1 MSVSAFIDFA
11 LINIDENV
19 RMDFSIPMVIAS
31 CMENMLDCL
40 PAEMFLKFKTEVTA
54 VFHSIASLSRQLRC
68 KAIASLTAGTQR
80 TFEVRQLLATEFL
93 AQISHSPLEGEP
105 RPAVLALI
113 ARSLDTSPDFAL
125 RDTSD
130 YQLLQALV
138 AVLDI
143 AIGAGITPYYLPDQ
157 SSSVVEAW
165 HLSVIRSASQ
175 IEARKKHDEE
185 VDGLTR
191 RLRKMSNR
199 IRGAGTTH
207 LARTEAK
214 SAIERLI
221 VRLEYSV
228 RSKPRPRK
236 SAFGVSGDD
245 TLGSLH
251 RFLRPM
257 GDGALALEDIPANG
271 NDETNAEYE
280 SK

>member
-1 MSVSAFIDFA
+1 
-11 LINIDENV
+11 
-19 RMDFSIPMVIAS
+19 
-31 CMENMLDCL
+31 
-40 PAEMFLKFKTEVTA
+40 
-54 VFHSIASLSRQLRC
+54 
-68 KAIASLTAGTQR
+68 
-80 TFEVRQLLATEFL
+80 
-93 AQISHSPLEGEP
+93 
-105 RPAVLALI
+105 VLALI